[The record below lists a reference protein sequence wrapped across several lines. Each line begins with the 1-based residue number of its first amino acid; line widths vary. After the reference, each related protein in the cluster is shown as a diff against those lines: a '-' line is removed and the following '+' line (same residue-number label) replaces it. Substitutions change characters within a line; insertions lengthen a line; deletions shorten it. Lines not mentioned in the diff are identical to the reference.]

1 MYMYVYVCIGV
12 YRYLYI
18 GLSRYVCLGMCTCM
32 YMIVHVCICMW
43 SYVCMCGCMSSKWT
57 AASLKRCRYVAE
69 LVAISPKWTDIFMYS
84 FFLKHNITNVLWYFA
99 LPLGRHTRWYQLS
112 PLESN
117 IFRKQAPPAIHWDSW
132 QLVVLS
138 DHFLFLKFSVVAGLL
153 LHAAPRSRLSTLLE
167 RTDYC
172 RW

>member
-32 YMIVHVCICMW
+32 YMIVHLCICMW

-69 LVAISPKWTDIFMYS
+69 LVAISPTWTDIFMYS
-84 FFLKHNITNVLWYFA
+84 FFFKAQYNKCTMIFCTSFGAAHTLISTVTIGIQHLPKTSTSSN
-99 LPLGRHTRWYQLS
+99 PLGFLTAGCPQRSLS
-112 PLESN
+112 LLE
-117 IFRKQAPPAIHWDSW
+117 
-132 QLVVLS
+132 VL
-138 DHFLFLKFSVVAGLL
+138 GCGWP
-153 LHAAPRSRLSTLLE
+153 AAPCCSSISPFNVAWKNWLL
-167 RTDYC
+167 
-172 RW
+172 